1 MSKLVD
7 LTRPL
12 KAVDKASFPAAIKP
26 LLRIVVPDIDFIDH
40 KRGAQIMCAIFSC
53 KPEDLPESEGWS
65 EEDLSISS
73 HLGTHVDA
81 PWHYGST
88 CEGRPARTI
97 DQIALEELIDVDAVV
112 LDVSH
117 KRGTSSP
124 ITIED
129 LQEAE
134 KKCGRQIKS
143 GDAVLIRTDHD
154 KYELTDLARYQY
166 PGMMRDSS
174 LWLAERGAKIVGTD
188 ALGWDRPFLAMI
200 QDFLKSGD
208 KRFIWEAHYAYRDVE
223 VFVVQQLV
231 NLDKLPGH
239 GFKVSFFPMLLVGC
253 GAAPARVVA
262 FLGKA

>member
-1 MSKLVD
+1 MPSLVD

-12 KAVDKASFPAAIKP
+12 KSVDKSTFPAAIKP
-26 LLRIVVPDIDFIDH
+26 LLRIVVPEIDFIDH
-40 KRGAQIMCAIFSC
+40 KRGAEIMCAIFSC

-65 EEDLSISS
+65 EEDLTISS

-88 CEGRPARTI
+88 CAGRPARTI
-97 DQIALEELIDVDAVV
+97 DQIPLQELIVDAVV
-112 LDVSH
+112 LDVSC
-117 KRGTSSP
+117 KRGTSAP

-134 KKCGRQIKS
+134 KNCGRKIKQ

-154 KYELTDLARYQY
+154 KYELTDLAHYQY

-200 QDFLKSGD
+200 QDFLKTGD
-208 KRFIWEAHYAYRDVE
+208 KRFIWEAHYAYRDIE

-239 GFKVSFFPMLLVGC
+239 GFKVGFFPLLLVGC

-262 FLGKA
+262 FLDD